1 MIDDKDSAC
10 FERDVWWAKAC
21 LCKNIMMIHGY
32 KKIHAQKTCFPAAS
46 NAMLSQKLTSAPRC
60 LGSYTA
66 LDVESESCRKQQHTN
81 NNAQNTLGGV
91 LQS

>member
-1 MIDDKDSAC
+1 MSKGLSVQKHYDDP
-10 FERDVWWAKAC
+10 W
-21 LCKNIMMIHGY
+21 IQ
-32 KKIHAQKTCFPAAS
+32 KIHAQKTCFPAAS
-46 NAMLSQKLTSAPRC
+46 NAMLPQKLTSAPRC

-66 LDVESESCRKQQHTN
+66 LDVGSESCRKQQHTN